1 MSDERVLVVHNNIL
15 LHERAFLP
23 YLTAAHGLFFGL
35 QRYVPILLQIEK
47 LLKQLFD
54 VVVGLG

>member
-1 MSDERVLVVHNNIL
+1 MSDERGLVVHNIL
-15 LHERAFLP
+15 LHECAFLP

-47 LLKQLFD
+47 LLKQLLNI
-54 VVVGLG
+54 VVGLG